1 MNMGRPERETADE
14 RAALTA
20 SLDAAR
26 QAVVG
31 TLTGVPIA
39 LLSEPLIS
47 PDSSLLGV
55 VKHLAYLE
63 RWWFGYTFAG
73 LDVDIPWTG
82 DGSGGGWRLERSDT
96 ARNILA
102 LYDSECQRSVLIV
115 KHAALD
121 GLASRP
127 SPGGRRVVLRRLVL
141 HMIAETSRYL
151 GHAEML
157 RHLID
162 GAGGSSPWASP
173 ASDIATTPAT
183 PRTIAPLHVHGIQ
196 ELDEGV

>member
-1 MNMGRPERETADE
+1 MNMGRSERETADE

-20 SLDAAR
+20 SLDGAR

-39 LLSEPLIS
+39 LLGEPLIS
-47 PDSSLLGV
+47 PDSSSLLGI
-55 VKHLAYLE
+55 VKHLAHLE

-96 ARNILA
+96 ARNVLA
-102 LYDSECQRSVLIV
+102 LYDSECRRSVLIV

-127 SPGGRRVVLRRLVL
+127 SPGGRRVVLRWLVL
-141 HMIAETSRYL
+141 HMIAETSRHL

-183 PRTIAPLHVHGIQ
+183 PRTIRRVQ
-196 ELDEGV
+196 LDEGV